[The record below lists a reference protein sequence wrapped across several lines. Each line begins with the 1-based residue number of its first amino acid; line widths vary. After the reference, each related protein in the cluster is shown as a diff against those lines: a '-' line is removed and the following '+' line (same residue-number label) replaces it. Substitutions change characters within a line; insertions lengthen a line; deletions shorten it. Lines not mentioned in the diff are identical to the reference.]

1 MSIESAKAFCAR
13 MMSDDSFRD
22 SLGSA
27 ASAEC
32 IAEILK
38 KEEYS
43 FSKNDLLKVI
53 SELIGKELKP
63 EDLTQMVCEVYEEE
77 INADGKGSA
86 DAVAEWLT
94 TLD

>member
-13 MMSDDSFRD
+13 MMSDDAFRD

-27 ASAEC
+27 SSAEC

-38 KEEYS
+38 KEDYD
-43 FSKNDLLKVI
+43 FSKNELLKVI

-63 EDLTQMVCEVYEEE
+63 EDLTKMVCEVYEEE
-77 INADGKGSA
+77 INTDGKGSA
-86 DAVAEWLT
+86 EAVAEWLN
-94 TLD
+94 TLA